1 MLTDSAT
8 PDQRAVHVR
17 VLDFTAAPGPRHRSE
32 SSDADSGE
40 QFRDDVLRPAYE
52 KARREGVLLVV
63 DLDGTAGYAS
73 SFLEESFGG
82 LARIFPIDE
91 VLATVRIT
99 SDTRPWYVGEVMD
112 EYIPEALLVRS

>member
-1 MLTDSAT
+1 MPTDSAT
-8 PDQRAVHVR
+8 LDEHTVYVR

-40 QFRDDVLRPAYE
+40 QFRDEVLLPAYE
-52 KARREGVLLVV
+52 KARTEGTKLVV

-82 LARIFPIDE
+82 LARIFPPSD
-91 VLATVRIT
+91 VLATIEIV
-99 SDTRPWYVGEVMD
+99 SATRPWYVEEVME
-112 EYIPEALLVRS
+112 EYIPEARLVRS